1 MGGDSIMAQGVG
13 AQKSGS
19 KKATIKRLDEDEGRC
34 FCPCELEGSSCR
46 LTFKYTN
53 INQVQDDGFD
63 FYIIKPDG
71 SERFIGNID
80 AACKGGGGSGDCSC
94 ANVDVFSF
102 DTTINQDDLATCE
115 PCSIQWRS
123 ELVKDNGCGT
133 FGLFE
138 IIGPYGSVE
147 NAGEIGGA
155 GTIYLRKVCIDPEAN
170 G

>member
-1 MGGDSIMAQGVG
+1 MAQGVG

-53 INQVQDDGFD
+53 INQIQDDGFD

-80 AACKGGGGSGDCSC
+80 AACKGGGGYDECSC

-138 IIGPYGSVE
+138 IIGPYGNVE
-147 NAGEIGGA
+147 NAGSIGGA